1 MNCYSTFFKVRKNN
15 MPNTPK
21 YTLKQILQES
31 PSSNYN
37 ERGQGGNIQGII
49 AHYTAANEKLS
60 RQLLEGEAFNK
71 DGEKIEVSAHYLISS
86 NLSGVNPIIFQLV
99 KEEKKHGLLELA
111 SSKGKNTLMTLPL
124 I

>member
-99 KEEKKHGLLELA
+99 KEEKKAWAAGI
-111 SSKGKNTLMTLPL
+111 SKFQGKEYLK
-124 I
+124 